1 MDGYIALS
9 YWDLAAASALVFI
22 NAGLSVIFR
31 LRLHRSLLI
40 AAIRMVVQLALVGV
54 VLTTL
59 FSVVSPLWTGLTALG
74 MVLFAGHEAAQ
85 RQERRLSGWWSYG
98 LGTGSMMVSSV
109 VVTVFALLTALRPN
123 PWYDPRYAIPLLGMI
138 LGNCMTGIALGL
150 DTLTTSLVS
159 RRAGVEAQLMLG
171 ATRQEAVA
179 PVTRQ
184 ALRSA
189 LMPTINSMSATGV
202 VSLPGMMTGQ
212 ILGGVPPAEAVK
224 YQILVMFLIAG
235 GTGLGAVTAVLGGV
249 YRLTDGR
256 HRLRLDRLGRPKRGI
271 ADRRSTRSDLLISW
285 QGTAARC
292 SAPPDRSR
300 RTQYLEIW
308 RGCRR
313 PDVNRP
319 AVASLKAEFSCVR
332 QVQQIGHGEGCGGS
346 FRSIEQHPLVR
357 SERPSLRPDLAFGRA
372 PRAAAVKDAAANAVC
387 TGGAGAKRPWPSEH
401 GARLNRSAVRLR
413 VAMPPS
419 CAHVNRPC

>member
-1 MDGYIALS
+1 VDNYITLS
-9 YWDLAAASALVFI
+9 YWDLAAASVLVFI
-22 NAGLSVIFR
+22 DAGLSVIFR
-31 LRLHRSLLI
+31 LRVHRSLLI
-40 AAIRMVVQLALVGV
+40 AAIRMVLQLALVGV

-59 FSVVSPLWTGLTALG
+59 FSLVSPLWTGLAAIG

-85 RQERRLSGWWSYG
+85 RQERGLSGWWSYG
-98 LGTGSMMVSSV
+98 LGTGCMMVSSV

-123 PWYDPRYAIPLLGMI
+123 PWYDPRYAIPLLVMI
-138 LGNCMTGIALGL
+138 LGNCMTGISLGL

-171 ATRQEAVA
+171 ATRREAVA

-249 YRLTDGR
+249 YRLTDRR
-256 HRLRLDRLGRPKRGI
+256 HRLRLD
-271 ADRRSTRSDLLISW
+271 
-285 QGTAARC
+285 C
-292 SAPPDRSR
+292 
-300 RTQYLEIW
+300 
-308 RGCRR
+308 
-313 PDVNRP
+313 
-319 AVASLKAEFSCVR
+319 
-332 QVQQIGHGEGCGGS
+332 
-346 FRSIEQHPLVR
+346 
-357 SERPSLRPDLAFGRA
+357 LRPPKPA
-372 PRAAAVKDAAANAVC
+372 
-387 TGGAGAKRPWPSEH
+387 
-401 GARLNRSAVRLR
+401 
-413 VAMPPS
+413 
-419 CAHVNRPC
+419 

>member
-1 MDGYIALS
+1 VDSYIALS
-9 YWDLAAASALVFI
+9 YWDLAAASVLVFI

-31 LRLHRSLLI
+31 LRVHRSLLI
-40 AAIRMVVQLALVGV
+40 ATIRMVVQLALVGL

-59 FSVVSPLWTGLTALG
+59 FSVVSPLWTGLAALG

-85 RQERRLSGWWSYG
+85 RQERGLSDWWSYG
-98 LGTGSMMVSSV
+98 LGTGCMMVSSV

-171 ATRQEAVA
+171 ATRQAAVA

-224 YQILVMFLIAG
+224 YQILVMFMIAG
-235 GTGLGAVTAVLGGV
+235 GTGLGAVTAVSTASPTGV
-249 YRLTDGR
+249 TASASIGC
-256 HRLRLDRLGRPKRGI
+256 
-271 ADRRSTRSDLLISW
+271 ARRSRHIECRLLH
-285 QGTAARC
+285 
-292 SAPPDRSR
+292 
-300 RTQYLEIW
+300 L
-308 RGCRR
+308 
-313 PDVNRP
+313 N
-319 AVASLKAEFSCVR
+319 
-332 QVQQIGHGEGCGGS
+332 
-346 FRSIEQHPLVR
+346 
-357 SERPSLRPDLAFGRA
+357 
-372 PRAAAVKDAAANAVC
+372 DAAAGSRRKPA
-387 TGGAGAKRPWPSEH
+387 TAQERPGGSPLHQADRIA
-401 GARLNRSAVRLR
+401 
-413 VAMPPS
+413 
-419 CAHVNRPC
+419 